1 MGAKAHTT
9 DPNAIREQML
19 QDMPIEQMEELMGT
33 AMSRSDEMWDRSR
46 EAMDPESEMNQR
58 KKANI
63 MGQNQDMIATQMR
76 MSQANAARSG
86 MSGSGIAQAQ
96 QAAMGLQGQQQ
107 GLMAVQQGLDQQ
119 FQQGM
124 GLLGQSQGFMQQ
136 GAGALG
142 MQATAIG
149 GANQASVNT
158 MLQNTA
164 NKQAAANSNAQMTG
178 AMVGGLLG
186 GMSDRRVKKD
196 INKIGENSQGYNI
209 YEFKYIPPYQDAT
222 DDTVY
227 VGVMADEVH
236 SDAVYEKSG
245 VQHVDYS
252 QIDLE
257 GFL

>member
-1 MGAKAHTT
+1 MGAKAKTT
-9 DPNAIREQML
+9 DPNAVRAQML
-19 QDMPIEQMEELMGT
+19 EDMPIEEMEKMMQQN
-33 AMSRSDEMWDRSR
+33 MSRSDEMWNRSR
-46 EAMDPESEMNQR
+46 EALDPESEMNQR

-63 MGQNQDMIATQMR
+63 MAQNQDMIATQMR
-76 MSQANAARSG
+76 MQQANAARSG
-86 MSGSGIAQAQ
+86 MGGSGIAAAQ
-96 QAAMGLQGQQQ
+96 QAAVGLQGQQQ

-124 GLLGQSQGFMQQ
+124 GLIGASNQFSQQAQ
-136 GAGALG
+136 GALG

-164 NKQAAANSNAQMTG
+164 NRQSASNSNAMALGTV
-178 AMVGGLLG
+178 AGGIFS

-196 INKIGENSQGYNI
+196 VIKIGTNSQGYNI
-209 YEFKYIPPYQDAT
+209 YEFKYIAPYQDVT
-222 DDTVY
+222 DDTIY
-227 VGVMADEVH
+227 IGVMADEVH
-236 SDAVYEKSG
+236 KDAVHMKAG
-245 VQHVDYS
+245 IQHVDYS

>member
-1 MGAKAHTT
+1 
-9 DPNAIREQML
+9 ML

-33 AMSRSDEMWDRSR
+33 AMSRSDEMWNRSR

-58 KKANI
+58 QKANI
-63 MGQNQDMIATQMR
+63 MAQNQDMIATQMR

-86 MSGSGIAQAQ
+86 MAGSGIAAAQ

-107 GLMAVQQGLDQQ
+107 GLMAVQSGLDQQ

-149 GANQASVNT
+149 GANQAAVNT

-164 NKQAAANSNAQMTG
+164 NRQSQSNTNLQMGMNAMTTG
-178 AMVGGLLG
+178 MMML
-186 GMSDRRVKKD
+186 SDRRLKKD
-196 INKIGENSQGYNI
+196 IVKIGENSQGYNI
-209 YEFKYIPPYQDAT
+209 YEFKYVPPYQDAT
-222 DDTVY
+222 DNSIY

-236 SDAVYEKSG
+236 QDAVTVKDG
-245 VQHVDYS
+245 IQHVDYS

-257 GFL
+257 GFI